1 MFLYFAGVN
10 WPDDQLHMTVLIFY
24 FISCLYPSVPCL
36 QEFTAQM
43 VSYMWEPLVAAVKK
57 EPEPELAAA
66 MLDSLAEIVDLAEPG
81 QLSGP
86 QVEAAFA
93 AFSAI
98 LSAAEARR
106 SQRSKVGFRVRDRLL
121 RLAHQLC
128 IVCAGL

>member
-1 MFLYFAGVN
+1 LF
-10 WPDDQLHMTVLIFY
+10 
-24 FISCLYPSVPCL
+24 SRL

-106 SQRSKVGFRVRDRLL
+106 SQRSKVRRE
-121 RLAHQLC
+121 
-128 IVCAGL
+128 AGSF

>member
-1 MFLYFAGVN
+1 M
-10 WPDDQLHMTVLIFY
+10 LHYSSYLLA
-24 FISCLYPSVPCL
+24 SLNL
-36 QEFTAQM
+36 QEFTGQM

-81 QLSGP
+81 QLSGQ

-106 SQRSKVGFRVRDRLL
+106 SQRSKVGVG
-121 RLAHQLC
+121 
-128 IVCAGL
+128 VYG